1 MRKGFTLLELI
12 IAAAILGGVMTTIS
26 MSLRN
31 AGRAAAAIE
40 VRGDLNTQAWTAVRT
55 IADGVRNGQV
65 TSVNTSSGILIYRP
79 ITDLSGSSV
88 IFDPNSTTVRTVSV
102 TEGGQTFKRLQTT
115 TGAITLPMAQEVATT
130 FVAIDNIILPNYGLT
145 APSYPGFLVAQVGN
159 MVIIGVTLE
168 QQDPSGAKNADGT
181 PSKYRASALT
191 QVMLRNF

>member
-31 AGRAAAAIE
+31 AGKTAAAIE

-65 TSVNTSSGILIYRP
+65 TSFNTTSGILIYKP
-79 ITDLSGSSV
+79 ITDLSGSTV
-88 IFDPNSTTVRTVSV
+88 TYGANSTTVTTVSV
-102 TEGGQTFKRLQTT
+102 TQGGQTIKKLQTT
-115 TGAITLPMAQEVATT
+115 GLLYECRCSRKQIRLASTNGLYPKTCR
-130 FVAIDNIILPNYGLT
+130 GLT

>member
-55 IADGVRNGQV
+55 IADGVRNAQV
-65 TSVNTSSGILIYRP
+65 TSVNTTNGILIYKP
-79 ITDLSGSSV
+79 ITDLSGSTV
-88 IFDPNSTTVRTVSV
+88 TYGANSTTVTTVSV
-102 TEGGQTFKRLQTT
+102 TQGGQTIKQLQTT
-115 TGAITLPMAQEVATT
+115 TGAITLPLAQEIATN
-130 FVAIDNIILPNYGLT
+130 FVPIDNIILPNYGLT
-145 APSYPGFLVAQVGN
+145 AASYPGFLVAQVGN

-168 QQDPSGAKNADGT
+168 QQDPSGAMNANGT